1 MYNSCFKL
9 LVIISIMEWTDNKT
23 KLLIEEFE
31 KHPCL
36 CNCKLDSY
44 HIHNR
49 DLRAVSWQR
58 VAEVCGSTGMIPASK
73 SPYFVEKAI
82 ISSGRTDTEFCY
94 QSGYGRYVQYPTQ
107 SPMCHSMVPIV
118 CLLYAFFRRSKRC
131 GFCLLDL
138 PSFEEIFED
147 ADDRLFN
154 KINNNDEHVLH
165 CLLPRSR
172 HPQLLHNIT
181 NWDKERTTVRCL
193 HAPAVSLTLIL
204 STEWLLFKDIYYRFN
219 NVHYSGSVIAAGV
232 TFIFCYYS
240 PNIGDGKVDT
250 SLEDRRQRWISVL
263 TCDQRRHFV

>member
-36 CNCKLDSY
+36 YNCKLDSY
-44 HIHNR
+44 HNR

-82 ISSGRTDTEFCY
+82 ISPGRTDTEFCY

-118 CLLYAFFRRSKRC
+118 CLLYAFSVVASAVVFVYRTCRHSKRC
-131 GFCLLDL
+131 WKLQRCISWLQH
-138 PSFEEIFED
+138 S
-147 ADDRLFN
+147 
-154 KINNNDEHVLH
+154 V
-165 CLLPRSR
+165 
-172 HPQLLHNIT
+172 
-181 NWDKERTTVRCL
+181 WRT
-193 HAPAVSLTLIL
+193 
-204 STEWLLFKDIYYRFN
+204 W
-219 NVHYSGSVIAAGV
+219 
-232 TFIFCYYS
+232 
-240 PNIGDGKVDT
+240 
-250 SLEDRRQRWISVL
+250 W
-263 TCDQRRHFV
+263 